1 MRERNVF
8 FGMGLGILLV
18 GGSAL
23 AQVKVSPTT
32 MPRMGS
38 VSERYQSYNI
48 EMLEVTGGDFW
59 KPYSSFGKA
68 AAAKTDA
75 SVPTG
80 MDASMYEYRAPINL
94 GTVRLRK
101 LAKEL
106 GPSYVRVSGT
116 WANSTFF
123 QDAPGPAPATPPEGF
138 KGVLTRE
145 EWKGVID
152 FSKAVDA
159 EIVTSFATSAGTRN
173 AKGVW
178 TPKEATKLLVATKAM
193 GGRIAATEFMNEPT
207 FASMGGAPKGY
218 DAAAYAKDVAVF
230 VPYLKTYAPNAV
242 LLGPGGVGEGGKLA
256 VPGVTLLSSESLM
269 KATGSVWDAF
279 SYHFYGGVSERCSK
293 RMAGAGTTPD
303 AALTATWLES
313 TDGVEAFY
321 AALRDQY
328 EPGKEMWLTETGET
342 ACGGDPWAKTFLDS
356 FRYLNQLGSLAQ
368 KGVQVVAHNT
378 LAASDYALLDE
389 KTYEPRPNY
398 WAAVLWRRLMGRT
411 VLKPKVTPPENV
423 YVYAQCLRGVTN
435 GVAVLAINADRT
447 KSVTLQMPDSV
458 RYTLSAD
465 ELQSGSVRLNGTVL
479 QLGPDDAL
487 PAMAGV
493 AVKAGTVTLEPETI
507 TFFAVKRAENLACRA
522 T

>member
-1 MRERNVF
+1 MGKRKF
-8 FGMGLGILLV
+8 LAGMGVGIWMAS
-18 GGSAL
+18 GFAL

-32 MPRMGS
+32 MPRMGA

-68 AAAKTDA
+68 EVKTDA

-80 MDASMYEYRAPINL
+80 MDASMYEYRAPIDL
-94 GTVRLRK
+94 STVRLRK

-106 GPSYVRVSGT
+106 GPAYVRVSGT
-116 WANSTFF
+116 WANSTYF
-123 QDAPGPAPATPPEGF
+123 QDTPGPAPATPPAGF

-145 EWKGVID
+145 QWKGVID

-159 EIVTSFATSAGTRN
+159 EIVTSFATSDGTRN
-173 AKGVW
+173 AKGIW
-178 TPKEATKLLVATKAM
+178 TPKEATKILVATKAL

-218 DAAAYAKDVAVF
+218 NAAAYAKDVAVF

-242 LLGPGGVGEGGKLA
+242 LLGPGSVGEGGKLA
-256 VPGVTLLSSESLM
+256 VPGVTLISTESMM
-269 KATGSVWDAF
+269 KATGTVWDAF

-303 AALTATWLES
+303 AALTAAWLTS

-328 EPGKEMWLTETGET
+328 EPDKEMWLTETGET
-342 ACGGDPWAKTFLDS
+342 ACGGDPWAKTFLDT

-389 KTYEPRPNY
+389 KTYAPRPNY

-423 YVYAQCLRGVTN
+423 YVYAQCLRDVTN

-447 KSVTLQMPDSV
+447 KPVTLQMPDAM

-465 ELQSGSVRLNGTVL
+465 ELQSGDVRLNGTLL
-479 QLGPDDAL
+479 QLGADDAL
-487 PAMAGV
+487 PAMTGV
-493 AVKAGTVTLEPETI
+493 PVKAGTVTLEPATI